1 MDGTNIAA
9 KGLLP
14 SQRNCYMPPN
24 TKIANM
30 DRESA
35 GRTEKSIDRFIES
48 EMIISRGF
56 MVSAQK
62 MFGDGYKAIIR
73 NLSREYGKQIIEYLS
88 GDTDMTNMTDVERLQ
103 LLFERGVS
111 ADDVKV
117 ELAEDKLILT
127 TKDCR
132 HHLGKDIRE
141 KIGISATRVCP
152 VGILATCL
160 IQNMMGRKVLGG
172 RKDAGEYDETGEC
185 VIRFDLT
192 ED

>member
-1 MDGTNIAA
+1 
-9 KGLLP
+9 
-14 SQRNCYMPPN
+14 
-24 TKIANM
+24 M

-35 GRTEKSIDRFIES
+35 DRTKRSIDRLIES

-62 MFGDGYKAIIR
+62 MFGEGYKAIIR
-73 NLSREYGKQIIEYLS
+73 NLSHEYGKQIIEYLS
-88 GDTDMTNMTDVERLQ
+88 GDTDMIKMPDVERLQ

-117 ELAEDKLILT
+117 ELVEGKLVLT
-127 TKDCR
+127 TKHCR
-132 HHLGKDIRE
+132 RHLGKDARE
-141 KIGISATRVCP
+141 NIGISATRVYP
-152 VGILATCL
+152 VGILATGL
-160 IQNMMGRKVLGG
+160 TQNVMGQIGSGG

-185 VIRFDLT
+185 TIRFDLT

>member
-1 MDGTNIAA
+1 MITDYGDGGVNWQVNCPIPA
-9 KGLLP
+9 KLLYVARY
-14 SQRNCYMPPN
+14 QNRD
-24 TKIANM
+24 M

-35 GRTEKSIDRFIES
+35 DRTGISIDRFIES
-48 EMIISRGF
+48 EMIVSRGF
-56 MVSAQK
+56 MASAQK

-117 ELAEDKLILT
+117 ELADGELVLT
-127 TKDCR
+127 TKHCR
-132 HHLGKDIRE
+132 HHLGKDVRE
-141 KIGISATRVCP
+141 KIGVS
-152 VGILATCL
+152 ATCL
-160 IQNMMGRKVLGG
+160 IRNVMVRGG
-172 RKDAGEYDETGEC
+172 RKDVGEYDETGEC
-185 VIRFDLT
+185 IIRFDLT

>member
-1 MDGTNIAA
+1 
-9 KGLLP
+9 
-14 SQRNCYMPPN
+14 
-24 TKIANM
+24 M

-35 GRTEKSIDRFIES
+35 DRTGESIDRFIES

-103 LLFERGVS
+103 VLFERGVS
-111 ADDVKV
+111 AEDVKV
-117 ELAEDKLILT
+117 ELADGELVLT
-127 TKDCR
+127 TKHCR
-132 HHLGKDIRE
+132 HHLGKDVRE

-160 IQNMMGRKVLGG
+160 IQNVMSRKVRGG

-185 VIRFDLT
+185 IIRFDLT

>member
-1 MDGTNIAA
+1 
-9 KGLLP
+9 
-14 SQRNCYMPPN
+14 
-24 TKIANM
+24 M
-30 DRESA
+30 DREST
-35 GRTEKSIDRFIES
+35 GRTGESIDRFIES

-56 MVSAQK
+56 MVPAQK

-73 NLSREYGKQIIEYLS
+73 NLSHEYGKQIIEYLS
-88 GDTDMTNMTDVERLQ
+88 GDTDMTNMTEVERLQ

-117 ELAEDKLILT
+117 ELADGELVLT
-127 TKDCR
+127 TKHCR
-132 HHLGKDIRE
+132 QHLGKDVRE
-141 KIGISATRVCP
+141 KIGISAPRVCP

-160 IQNMMGRKVLGG
+160 IQNTTGRKVRGG

-185 VIRFDLT
+185 IIRFDLT

>member
-1 MDGTNIAA
+1 MTMLDGTGN
-9 KGLLP
+9 
-14 SQRNCYMPPN
+14 SVDQ
-24 TKIANM
+24 
-30 DRESA
+30 
-35 GRTEKSIDRFIES
+35 FIES

-73 NLSREYGKQIIEYLS
+73 NLSHEYGKAIIKYLA
-88 GDTDMTNMTDVERLQ
+88 GDTDLSAMTDLEKLQ

-111 ADDVKV
+111 ADYVNV
-117 ELAEDKLILT
+117 ELEGDKLVLT
-127 TKDCR
+127 TEHCK
-132 HHLGKDIRE
+132 HHLGKAVRE

-160 IQNMMGRKVLGG
+160 IQNVLNRGVIGG
-172 RKDAGEYDETGEC
+172 RKDAGEYDKTGKC
-185 VIRFDLT
+185 VIQFDLT

>member
-1 MDGTNIAA
+1 M
-9 KGLLP
+9 
-14 SQRNCYMPPN
+14 CH
-24 TKIANM
+24 KILKRRNM
-30 DRESA
+30 DRVA
-35 GRTEKSIDRFIES
+35 ADRTKESIDRFIES
-48 EMIISRGF
+48 EMIVSRGF

-88 GDTDMTNMTDVERLQ
+88 GDTAMDNMTDVERLQ

-117 ELAEDKLILT
+117 ELVGGELVLT
-127 TKDCR
+127 TKHCK
-132 HHLGKDIRE
+132 HHLGKDVRE

-160 IQNMMGRKVLGG
+160 IQNVTSRKVLGG
-172 RKDAGEYDETGEC
+172 RKDAGEYDETGKC

>member
-1 MDGTNIAA
+1 MDIV
-9 KGLLP
+9 
-14 SQRNCYMPPN
+14 
-24 TKIANM
+24 
-30 DRESA
+30 SA
-35 GRTEKSIDRFIES
+35 DGAGKSIDRFIES

-73 NLSREYGKQIIEYLS
+73 NLSREYGGQIIEYLS
-88 GDTDMTNMTDVERLQ
+88 GDADMANMTDVERLQ

-117 ELAEDKLILT
+117 KLVDSELVLT
-127 TKDCR
+127 TKHCK
-132 HHLGKDIRE
+132 HHLGKDVRE

-160 IQNMMGRKVLGG
+160 IQNATSRKVLGG

-185 VIRFDLT
+185 IIRFDLT